1 MTIYIILAFLIGLVV
16 GFAFYWCL
24 TRYGYEEHGGQI
36 LIDAKNGVYR
46 LSLNGTAED
55 WEDAKWVLLKVIKS
69 EQRLRRL
76 ADAPDK
82 EEDVSLD
89 EDNRRAD

>member
-1 MTIYIILAFLIGLVV
+1 MIFQIIVIFLIGFLV
-16 GFAFYWCL
+16 GFVFYWCL
-24 TRYGYEEHGGQI
+24 IKYSYEEHGGQI

-76 ADAPDK
+76 ADVPDE
-82 EEDVSLD
+82 EEDMNLGEND
-89 EDNRRAD
+89 R

>member
-1 MTIYIILAFLIGLVV
+1 MTFYILIAFLIGFVI
-16 GFAFYWCL
+16 GFMAYWCA
-24 TRYGYEEHGGQI
+24 TKYAYEQHGGQI

-76 ADAPDK
+76 ADVPDE
-82 EEDVSLD
+82 EEDMSLGEND
-89 EDNRRAD
+89 R